1 MERPRQPA
9 SLVKTRRLVSVQ
21 AGSIR
26 TMNKLRYP
34 PPGTAPATLIVP
46 QEYQGRKPMVSLI
59 EYDAHSIEER
69 KVETIDDLLPCLEND
84 KVSWIN
90 VDGLGDAEFFRQL
103 GLHFR
108 IHQLALEDIFNIG
121 QRPKVEEYDRQLFI
135 VLAMAYQNK
144 EKELV
149 FEQVCM
155 LLAEKFVI
163 TIQEESGDVFEP
175 VRQRLRERG
184 GNARFMKADYLTY
197 ALIDAVIDEY
207 FPIIESLG
215 DSMDELQETLLE
227 NPTGERIRQ
236 IHEFRRVIAQ
246 IRRAVWPQRDVL
258 GRLMRDETGLVA
270 VRTKP
275 FFRDCYDHTVVML
288 DLLENYREHT
298 RDIMDLYLSSINI
311 RTNDIVRVLTVI
323 SSIFIPLTFIA
334 GVYGMNF
341 DPKASPI
348 NMPELE
354 WPFGYPFAICLMLA
368 VSVGMILFFRHKK
381 WL

>member
-1 MERPRQPA
+1 MRRYGEGPA
-9 SLVKTRRLVSVQ
+9 
-21 AGSIR
+21 R

-46 QEYQGRKPMVSLI
+46 QEHQGRKPVVSLI
-59 EYDAHSIEER
+59 EYDAHSIKEA
-69 KVETIDDLLPCLEND
+69 KVDTIDDLLPCLDND

-90 VDGLGDAEFFRQL
+90 VDGLGDAEFFQQL

-108 IHQLALEDIFNIG
+108 IHQLALEDIFNLG
-121 QRPKVEEYDRQLFI
+121 QRPKVEEYDRQLFV
-135 VLAMAYQNK
+135 VLAMAYENK
-144 EKELV
+144 EQEVV

-155 LLAEKFVI
+155 VLAEKFVI
-163 TIQEESGDVFEP
+163 TIQEESGDVFDP

-184 GNARFMKADYLTY
+184 GNARFMKADYLAY
-197 ALIDAVIDEY
+197 ALIDAVIDQY

-227 NPTGERIRQ
+227 NPTRERIRQ
-236 IHEFRRVIAQ
+236 LHEFRRVIAQ

-275 FFRDCYDHTVVML
+275 FFRDCYDHTVVIL
-288 DLLENYREHT
+288 DLLESYREHT

-311 RTNDIVRVLTVI
+311 RIGDIVRVLTVI

-341 DPKASPI
+341 DPEASPI

-354 WPFGYPFAICLMLA
+354 WPLGYPFAICLMLA
-368 VSVGMILFFRHKK
+368 VAVGMIIFFRHKK